1 MTPYEFIDTLLATA
15 SNSIIEILRA
25 LSQSDIRQIDPQ
37 KIAMLGQLIA
47 DSGRVVVDLARI
59 IISFMEALKA

>member
-1 MTPYEFIDTLLATA
+1 MTPYEFIDTLLATT
-15 SNSIIEILRA
+15 SNSIYEILDA
-25 LSQSDIRQIDPQ
+25 LSKFDIRQIDPQ

>member
-1 MTPYEFIDTLLATA
+1 MTPYEFIDTLLTTT
-15 SNSIIEILRA
+15 SNSIYEILDA
-25 LSQSDIRQIDPQ
+25 LSKFDIRQIDPQ
-37 KIAMLGQLIA
+37 KIAMFGQLFA

>member
-25 LSQSDIRQIDPQ
+25 LSQFDIRQIDPQ